1 MRAKMPGPS
10 FVDALP
16 VLNAIRDT
24 VNLNDPQ
31 TLRTALQMYLKYCC
45 RTGFYI
51 GNKSLY
57 FACRVSKDTICK
69 WSNGTRKA
77 HDPRFREFA
86 NLARQICAAAREQ
99 YGLEGLTNPILTI
112 WMQKHYDG
120 FTDTPQ
126 IMDIRHPLG
135 DMPDADKLI
144 KKYGYL
150 ETHGRK

>member
-10 FVDALP
+10 FVEALP
-16 VLNAIRDT
+16 VLDAIRET
-24 VNLNDPQ
+24 VSLDDPQ
-31 TLRTALQMYLKYCC
+31 TLNAALTMYINYCC

-57 FACRVSKDTICK
+57 YACHTSKETISK

-99 YGLEGLTNPILTI
+99 YGIEGYTNPILTI
-112 WMQKHYDG
+112 WMQKVYDG
-120 FTDTPQ
+120 YTDTPQ
-126 IMDIRHPLG
+126 PERDYNPLG
-135 DMPDADKLI
+135 DMPNAAELI
-144 KKYGYL
+144 RKYGGL
-150 ETHGRK
+150 ADD